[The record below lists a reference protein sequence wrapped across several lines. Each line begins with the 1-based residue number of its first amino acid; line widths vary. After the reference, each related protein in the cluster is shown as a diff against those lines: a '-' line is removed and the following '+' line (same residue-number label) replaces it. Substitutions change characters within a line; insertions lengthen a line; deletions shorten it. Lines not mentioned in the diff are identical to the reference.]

1 VDINSEIFEQITRY
15 LALDTAEADR
25 RRAEILGHGNGVMFA
40 PGAVV
45 RIGGNEIGRNSYIG
59 LFSYVNGDVRIG
71 HDVLIG
77 PHCSLPAGNHRF
89 DPATGAF
96 NTLRDGSKPITVGDG
111 AWLAAG
117 VTLTG
122 GVSVGRGALVCAN
135 AVVTRDV
142 PDYAIAAGVPARIV
156 GRIDPETGEHI
167 WLKK

>member
-1 VDINSEIFEQITRY
+1 MDVNSKLFEEMTRY
-15 LALDTAEADR
+15 LAADTVEADR
-25 RRAEILGHGNGVMFA
+25 RRAEILGYGGGVMFA

-45 RIGGNEIGRNSYIG
+45 RIGENTIGENTYIG

-71 HDVLIG
+71 KEVLIG

-89 DPATGAF
+89 DPATKSF
-96 NTLRDGSKPITVGDG
+96 NTLRDGSRPITVGDG

-117 VTLTG
+117 VTVTG

-142 PDYAIAAGVPARIV
+142 PDYAIAAGVPAKIV
-156 GRIDPETGEHI
+156 GRIDPETGEQI
-167 WLKK
+167 WFKK